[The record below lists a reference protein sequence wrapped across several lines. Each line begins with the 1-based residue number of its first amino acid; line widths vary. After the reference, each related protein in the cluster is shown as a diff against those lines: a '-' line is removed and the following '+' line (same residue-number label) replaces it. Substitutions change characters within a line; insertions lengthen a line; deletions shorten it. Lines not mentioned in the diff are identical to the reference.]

1 MSSRV
6 IKEGDFIKLDF
17 TGRIKDTGEIFDS
30 TLESVAKSDGTYD
43 KNKKYE
49 PLIIAVGKGQVIKGL
64 DKFLIG
70 KEPGH
75 YTVDIKPE
83 EAFGKRNPK
92 LMKLMS
98 KQVFLKHNINPF
110 PGLRVEMDNALAT
123 IVSVTGSRVLVDFN
137 HPLAGKEVTY
147 EIDIKGFVDDKKEQ
161 ISVVVESVL
170 GKKPEVVEKNGE
182 FVLDFSK
189 LDENMRKVVGLLQK
203 EIKEEVKNKTGVDV
217 KLEGTVDSS
226 KEEKKEEPS
235 DKEAKTQ

>member
-1 MSSRV
+1 MSDRV

-49 PLIIAVGKGQVIKGL
+49 PLTIAVGKGQVIKGL
-64 DKFLIG
+64 DKFLVG
-70 KEPGH
+70 KTLGH
-75 YTVDIKPE
+75 YEVSIKPE

-92 LMKLMS
+92 LLKLMS
-98 KQVFLKHNINPF
+98 KQVFLKHDINPF

-147 EIDIKGFVDDKKEQ
+147 EIDIKSFVDDKKEQ
-161 ISVVVESVL
+161 IGIVVESIL
-170 GKKPEVVEKNGE
+170 GKKPEIIEENGE
-182 FVLDFSK
+182 FILDFSK
-189 LDENMRKVVGLLQK
+189 LDENMRKVVNLLQK

-217 KLEGTVDSS
+217 KIKGEVGSS
-226 KEEKKEEPS
+226 KTTEKKEPA
-235 DKEAKTQ
+235 DKKSEAQ